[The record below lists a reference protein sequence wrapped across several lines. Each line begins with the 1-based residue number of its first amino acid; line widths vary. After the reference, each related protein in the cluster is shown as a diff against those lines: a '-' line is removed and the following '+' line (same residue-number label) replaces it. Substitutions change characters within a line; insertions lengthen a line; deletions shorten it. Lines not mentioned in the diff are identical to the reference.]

1 MHERERIAQNYWKQ
15 EWKDLK
21 KWKKME
27 ILSYFYFKN
36 RGYTTEFM
44 KKNNEGFDILVD
56 NKRIDVKYSGG
67 KSRGRVKGH
76 YLERVDLQ
84 FKVRKKEKSI
94 KKRKGKTTDYYMLCF
109 YQQRAG
115 KMGIASYLL
124 PYEAIGYIDSLEFK
138 RDRVPEWL
146 QKYEISNQ
154 TLEELGFTKPKKVQ
168 KAQKKKI
175 ARKVARKVEKL
186 AI

>member
-1 MHERERIAQNYWKQ
+1 
-15 EWKDLK
+15 
-21 KWKKME
+21 ME